1 MPLIYISLKIEVGIF
16 WNNYDFRFE
25 LQNMLDGNEVPS
37 NNFNEL
43 GIYCCICILSNA
55 IIIRIGFI
63 VGFYSLQF
71 YCS

>member
-37 NNFNEL
+37 NNFNEFGHL
-43 GIYCCICILSNA
+43 LLYLY
-55 IIIRIGFI
+55 FI
-63 VGFYSLQF
+63 
-71 YCS
+71 